1 MNGFN
6 VQMATWFSGSSKAP
20 ISDYNLWVRLDS
32 CIQKCII
39 DPYKTPDNMFMGK
52 NKHAVFDH
60 CLSIYEK
67 YDKDNIDPKR
77 VFDCIQKNIFYK
89 VGFPDSQVIL
99 GFFYV
104 AYLRYAKLMPD
115 PRPKSSDSG
124 ELQKQIQELVKRVE
138 EIETMHKEGHA
149 HVTPG
154 NQWDD
159 LTKRLAE
166 IQGMH
171 KAGHSHY
178 DPSTLWVGNA

>member
-1 MNGFN
+1 
-6 VQMATWFSGSSKAP
+6 
-20 ISDYNLWVRLDS
+20 
-32 CIQKCII
+32 
-39 DPYKTPDNMFMGK
+39 
-52 NKHAVFDH
+52 
-60 CLSIYEK
+60 
-67 YDKDNIDPKR
+67 
-77 VFDCIQKNIFYK
+77 
-89 VGFPDSQVIL
+89 
-99 GFFYV
+99 
-104 AYLRYAKLMPD
+104 MPD

-149 HVTPG
+149 HATPG

-178 DPSTLWVGNA
+178 DPSTVLFGRG